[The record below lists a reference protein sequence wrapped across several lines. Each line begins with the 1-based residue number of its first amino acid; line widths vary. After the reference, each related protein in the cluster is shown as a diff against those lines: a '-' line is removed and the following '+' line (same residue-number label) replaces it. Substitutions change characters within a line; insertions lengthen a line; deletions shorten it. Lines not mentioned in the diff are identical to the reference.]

1 MSDTDEGPVVGV
13 FRLQLFKPSETFIT
27 GQAGAL
33 KHYRPVHIGRRLHGP
48 APAGAEMVVAPSGW
62 RRLRLTL
69 LADPGPLAAALG
81 ERRLDLIHAHFAVDA
96 VYAARLARRLGA
108 PLVVTLHGFDV
119 SRSRRSMLASLRPAL
134 LHAVA
139 GWRALT
145 RGAALFLAVS
155 QAVADAARARGAP
168 PGRVHVAP
176 VGVDL
181 ARLSPG
187 RTGEAGLIVHV
198 GRLVEKKGA
207 ATLLDAFAE
216 IAPASAG
223 LRLVIVGEG
232 PLRPG
237 LERRVRRLG
246 LQGRVS
252 LLGGLGHAAALDW
265 LRRAEIVAVPS
276 HVARN
281 GDAEGLP
288 TVLLEAAAL
297 GRAIVASDAGGI
309 AEALCDGRSALLTPP
324 GDAPALAAALRRL
337 TADADLR
344 ARLGGEARRAVEDGY
359 DLARQ
364 TGRLEQMYDE
374 VVGAW
379 TLRGGG

>member
-1 MSDTDEGPVVGV
+1 MSVTNEDPVVGV

-33 KHYRPVHIGRRLHGP
+33 RRYKPVHIGRRLHGP
-48 APAGAEMVVAPSGW
+48 APTDADIVVAQRGW
-62 RRLRLTL
+62 RQLLLGL

-96 VYAARLARRLGA
+96 VYAARLAHRLGA

-119 SRSRRSMLASLRPAL
+119 SRSRGSMLASLRPAL

-145 RGAALFLAVS
+145 RRADLFLAVS
-155 QAVADAARARGAP
+155 QAVADAARVRGAP
-168 PGRVHVAP
+168 AGRLRLAP
-176 VGVDL
+176 IGVDL

-187 RTGEAGLIVHV
+187 QTGEPGLTVQV

-216 IAPASAG
+216 IAPAHPEM
-223 LRLVIVGEG
+223 RLVIVGDG
-232 PLRPG
+232 PLRPA
-237 LERRVRRLG
+237 LERQVRRLG
-246 LQGRVS
+246 LQGRVR
-252 LLGGLGHAAALDW
+252 LLGGLGHEAALGW

-276 HVARN
+276 RVARN

-297 GRAIVASDAGGI
+297 GRAIVASDTGGI
-309 AEALCDGRSALLTPP
+309 AEALCSEQSALFTPP

-337 TADADLR
+337 TADPDLR
-344 ARLGGEARRAVEDGY
+344 ARLGVQARHAVEAGY

-364 TGRLEQMYDE
+364 TERLEQLYDQVLE
-374 VVGAW
+374 GWQA
-379 TLRGGG
+379 RGGG